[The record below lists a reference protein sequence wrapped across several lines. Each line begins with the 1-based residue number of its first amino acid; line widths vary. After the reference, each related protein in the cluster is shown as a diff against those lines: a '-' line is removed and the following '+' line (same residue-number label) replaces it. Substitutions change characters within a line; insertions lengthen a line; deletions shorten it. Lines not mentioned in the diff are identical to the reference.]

1 MDVFCALFVVFVIL
15 EPVDVADC
23 ADLLVVE
30 DMVLPLVIL
39 ELSIP
44 VLAAG
49 TVEDAA
55 EVEGV
60 PEAEDAPLTDATVL
74 ELSSTKYGEKFA
86 WLWSL
91 SETISIL

>member
-30 DMVLPLVIL
+30 DMVLSV
-39 ELSIP
+39 P
-44 VLAAG
+44 VLAAD

-60 PEAEDAPLTDATVL
+60 PEAEDAPLAEATVL

-86 WLWSL
+86 
-91 SETISIL
+91 

>member
-1 MDVFCALFVVFVIL
+1 MDVFCAVFVVFVIL

-30 DMVLPLVIL
+30 DMVLPLIIL
-39 ELSIP
+39 ELSVP
-44 VLAAG
+44 VLAADTIEG
-49 TVEDAA
+49 AA

-60 PEAEDAPLTDATVL
+60 PEAEDAPLAEATVL

-86 WLWSL
+86 
-91 SETISIL
+91 